1 MVAYS
6 FKLQF
11 AEDVESGKK
20 KQTIRADRKRH
31 ARPGEAVQLYTGM
44 RTKKCRKLVDPDPI
58 CTAVRDIEIASIYDF
73 ADVRVAG
80 VNLVGA
86 ERLTA
91 FALADGFDSIDEFV
105 AFFKKEH
112 GLPFRGVLVEWEP
125 NHA

>member
-6 FKLQF
+6 FKSQF
-11 AEDVESGKK
+11 TEDVESGKK
-20 KQTIRADRKRH
+20 KQTIRAERKRH
-31 ARPGEAVQLYTGM
+31 AHPGEPVQLYTGM

-58 CTAVRDIEIASIYDF
+58 CTAVRDIEIASIYGF

-91 FALADGFDSIDEFV
+91 FARADGFDSIDEFI

-112 GLPFRGVLVEWEP
+112 GLPFRGVLVEWD
-125 NHA
+125 